1 MQVHNTV
8 ARHGQHA
15 ANVAEMPLRGFDV
28 LPSRKEDADAVQV
41 FVLVADF
48 CAVILHGLQQGFAA
62 CFWVV
67 EHNQGAFGVLRC
79 GALRRVQAA
88 FGGRRNRCGA
98 LAGGQKDDGQEQG
111 RKFHFGWPIRGLPGC
126 RLLWLDGGRA
136 ACSAAAAVA
145 HAGGNA
151 VAALERVGHVG
162 KVARTG
168 ILQTGLV
175 GWRMVRAGSRAA
187 AGGQNGAGQ

>member
-15 ANVAEMPLRGFDV
+15 AHVAEMPLRGFDV
-28 LPSRKEDADAVQV
+28 LPLGKEDADAVQV
-41 FVLVADF
+41 FVLIADF
-48 CAVILHGLQQGFAA
+48 CAVILHGLQQGFTA
-62 CFWVV
+62 CFGVV

-79 GALRRVQAA
+79 GALRRLQAA
-88 FGGRRNRCGA
+88 FGGRSNRRGA

-111 RKFHFGWPIRGLPGC
+111 AEISFSSAYQGFIRVQAALVGW
-126 RLLWLDGGRA
+126 GRA
-136 ACSAAAAVA
+136 ACSTAAAVA
-145 HAGGNA
+145 HAGGNT

-162 KVARTG
+162 KVACAG
-168 ILQTGLV
+168 ILQAGLV